1 MMPGL
6 VLDVMPSGKRI
17 KKVWRVMYDIREGDK
32 RVRRKVKVGDHSTT
46 LSEIRRQGQ
55 TIRDMVSGHDKR
67 DYVAEK
73 KEEKRQAELARQ
85 RRRTFRAI
93 SEMFIEEHAKA
104 KKRTWREDDYKLGK
118 YVLPAIGDMLMEE
131 ITRQDIKDR
140 MLTRIV
146 RPIMTKQ
153 GERLVDDQDRCQ
165 VAAWKSSPPHSGG
178 KQLGRA
184 HGGGRSPLQIRRS

>member
-1 MMPGL
+1 
-6 VLDVMPSGKRI
+6 
-17 KKVWRVMYDIREGDK
+17 
-32 RVRRKVKVGDHSTT
+32 
-46 LSEIRRQGQ
+46 
-55 TIRDMVSGHDKR
+55 
-67 DYVAEK
+67 VAEK